1 MSRKYLHSSQVRA
14 QLNYAKK
21 SDKKW
26 YLPVQNHVV
35 DFHLASFLWIDSA
48 HILFENRDT
57 ATLADL
63 VHFEHLLLQYT
74 SCKIQRI
81 QEFHQKVNPAGKNS
95 ITQPRALQHFRNKN
109 KFTLSLCLFLSNVG
123 NCRQRISSRLGEKV
137 KQDNFEWVGVSQ
149 KWYS

>member
-1 MSRKYLHSSQVRA
+1 MIFTST
-14 QLNYAKK
+14 K
-21 SDKKW
+21 SCCW
-26 YLPVQNHVV
+26 LP
-35 DFHLASFLWIDSA
+35 FSFFFVNWQCTYSI
-48 HILFENRDT
+48 RDT

-137 KQDNFEWVGVSQ
+137 KQNNFEWVGVSQ
-149 KWYS
+149 KWYSNTPTLSKSSCAILRCLRWYSTAVG